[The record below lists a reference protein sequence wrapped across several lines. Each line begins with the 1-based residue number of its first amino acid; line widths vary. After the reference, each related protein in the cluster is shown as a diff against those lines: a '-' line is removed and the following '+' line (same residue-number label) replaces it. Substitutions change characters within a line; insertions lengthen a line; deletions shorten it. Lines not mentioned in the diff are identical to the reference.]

1 MPPTAS
7 PIATFS
13 REVIVAEAAPA
24 AVGPYSHAVIA
35 GGLLF
40 CSGQLPLDPA
50 TGALVE
56 EGPAG
61 QAAQCL
67 HNLSAICVAAG
78 TTLSRAVRV
87 GVYLTDLSAFEEV
100 NAAYAAVFAEDA
112 PARTALQVAALPR
125 GAQVE
130 IEAIV
135 AL

>member
-1 MPPTAS
+1 M
-7 PIATFS
+7 
-13 REVIVAEAAPA
+13 
-24 AVGPYSHAVIA
+24 
-35 GGLLF
+35 
-40 CSGQLPLDPA
+40 
-50 TGALVE
+50 
-56 EGPAG
+56 
-61 QAAQCL
+61 
-67 HNLSAICVAAG
+67 
-78 TTLSRAVRV
+78 RV